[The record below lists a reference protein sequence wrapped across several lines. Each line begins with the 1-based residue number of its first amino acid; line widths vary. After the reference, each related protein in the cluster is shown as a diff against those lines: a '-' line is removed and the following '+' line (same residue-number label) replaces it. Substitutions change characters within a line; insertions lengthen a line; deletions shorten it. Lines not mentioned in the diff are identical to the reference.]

1 MCKYCEETTSKGC
14 ISGKNFNVI
23 PTVYLK
29 AKTNYDRLNCFILKC
44 KEDEKAG
51 FMIGTYEGYCYIDI
65 NYCPMCGRKIGE
77 NMENKDISRIV
88 HNTLRRIDNYNLDI
102 VRMKVKDIKYVLEYC
117 VSLEKERDG
126 IYSDYQDLGKEKLK
140 LEEEVEHIRNRA
152 FEEGN
157 IAAKQLKEQ
166 EKVIEQMQAEQEK
179 MIELMANKIYK
190 ISDTLNMLDMGKE
203 INYDLEKLFNGIDD
217 KEALQIIID
226 YFKKKAKG
234 E

>member
-14 ISGKNFNVI
+14 ISGKSFNVI
-23 PTVYLK
+23 PTVHLK

-44 KEDEKAG
+44 KKDEKAG

-152 FEEGN
+152 FEEGK

-166 EKVIEQMQAEQEK
+166 EKL
-179 MIELMANKIYK
+179 IELMAEYIYNK
-190 ISDTLNMLDMGKE
+190 SDTLSMLDIFKE
-203 INYDLEKLFNGIDD
+203 LDYDLQKLFNGIED
-217 KEALQIIID
+217 KEVIKIIIEF
-226 YFKKKAKG
+226 FKKKVSDKNK
-234 E
+234 

>member
-1 MCKYCEETTSKGC
+1 
-14 ISGKNFNVI
+14 
-23 PTVYLK
+23 
-29 AKTNYDRLNCFILKC
+29 
-44 KEDEKAG
+44 
-51 FMIGTYEGYCYIDI
+51 
-65 NYCPMCGRKIGE
+65 
-77 NMENKDISRIV
+77 MENKDISRIV

-140 LEEEVEHIRNRA
+140 LEEKVEHIRNRA

-166 EKVIEQMQAEQEK
+166 EQIIK
-179 MIELMANKIYK
+179 LMAEYMATHKYIGY
-190 ISDTLNMLDMGKE
+190 DFEHAFPQE
-203 INYDLEKLFNGIDD
+203 IIE
-217 KEALQIIID
+217 E
-226 YFKKKAKG
+226 FKRKARG

>member
-88 HNTLRRIDNYNLDI
+88 HNTLRRIDNYGLDI

-126 IYSDYQDLGKEKLK
+126 IYSDYQDLGKEKL
-140 LEEEVEHIRNRA
+140 
-152 FEEGN
+152 N
-157 IAAKQLKEQ
+157 IENKCE
-166 EKVIEQMQAEQEK
+166 EQEK
-179 MIELMANKIYK
+179 MVKKFKAYSKSVYDDYANAVVRLQEKDKIIDLMAEY
-190 ISDTLNMLDMGKE
+190 ISNVDIDEDVCKKVGKNPFCDE
-203 INYDLEKLFNGIDD
+203 YGEESKCV
-217 KEALQIIID
+217 ECVVD
-226 YFKKKAKG
+226 YFKKKARDEK
-234 E
+234 